1 MTTQSPA
8 WVSSADDMAAVVA
21 GEGSL
26 QPKSIEPPSARR
38 ARPSDLKS
46 TLRCGIPW
54 QIAKP
59 PPSSSD
65 ADTEGSRTTLGTP
78 IEKREQL
85 FLQWRARGR
94 EGGVSGTW
102 QPTPNGE
109 G

>member
-65 ADTEGSRTTLGTP
+65 ADTEGSFSPDGGLVLRRQLTDRAVRVGPAGTGERSAERT
-78 IEKREQL
+78 
-85 FLQWRARGR
+85 
-94 EGGVSGTW
+94 
-102 QPTPNGE
+102 
-109 G
+109 